1 MFGIC
6 WLLAEYKQFVLAA
19 VVAAPI
25 EVTEVGAVVVVEVK
39 MAVAEGKEAVASFI
53 NPQIPLVTWLTASTE
68 APAASA

>member
-1 MFGIC
+1 M
-6 WLLAEYKQFVLAA
+6 AA

-53 NPQIPLVTWLTASTE
+53 NPQIPLVT
-68 APAASA
+68 